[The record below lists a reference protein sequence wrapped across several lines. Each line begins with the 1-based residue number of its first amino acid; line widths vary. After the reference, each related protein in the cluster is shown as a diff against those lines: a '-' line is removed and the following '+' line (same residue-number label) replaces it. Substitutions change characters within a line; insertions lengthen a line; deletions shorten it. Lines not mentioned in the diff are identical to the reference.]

1 MDWVVNELRVA
12 IENDLQ
18 LPDSEPVRSHFLNS
32 MCSYLVMNIRSRS
45 KNDKFLVSWNFA
57 QWLLLLKKH
66 LNIYNSNQPVTIFCK
81 KTYFRSWNWF
91 LKLFM
96 ILYHLYKF
104 SGRNSGYPERYEQN
118 FKICQNEKILLLNS
132 VFISLT

>member
-45 KNDKFLVSWNFA
+45 KNDKFLVSWNVV
-57 QWLLLLKKH
+57 QWLLLLKNN
-66 LNIYNSNQPVTIFCK
+66 LILIILISRSQ
-81 KTYFRSWNWF
+81 YFVKR
-91 LKLFM
+91 L
-96 ILYHLYKF
+96 I
-104 SGRNSGYPERYEQN
+104 
-118 FKICQNEKILLLNS
+118 
-132 VFISLT
+132 